1 MTETQYILQL
11 TLVGLVSGAA
21 FWVVAHWSAKRQ
33 LQPVI
38 DEERK
43 LRNQLEMKRQE
54 ESQKAEEQ
62 LDLLKSQLAAATS
75 RCTTLE
81 TQLNAEKDLV
91 TGLQSHLAQVQQ
103 TLRDSEAQM
112 ALFRGRQTDMESAL
126 EAEKGRISAM
136 QAALD
141 AKQELAQQLALELN
155 STRLSVADERN
166 ASAQRESALRAA
178 LSEYERQAASGLG
191 ATEAVQAELDKTRE
205 ALASLE
211 QDTESKQA
219 DLKRKLTAAEQKAQM
234 LQKEIMALV
243 STGTPGDAAA
253 AVTAAE
259 DIAKAQE
266 RAVVA
271 EKRVSEL
278 EAQLAQGDAG
288 TRKRLREAEY
298 RICELEF
305 KLAQMDEP
313 APVVSAPAA
322 PATAPI
328 SAPAPAPL
336 EASAPEVATE
346 PVPEAA
352 PASTPIA
359 GHQITP
365 EPTPMLAPATQPLV
379 AMSEPAPASASPS
392 ETGTQPLTGL

>member
-62 LDLLKSQLAAATS
+62 LEVLKNQLLAATD
-75 RCTTLE
+75 RCTALE
-81 TQLNAEKDLV
+81 TQLNAEKDSV
-91 TGLQSHLAQVQQ
+91 VGLQSHLSQVQQ
-103 TLRDSEAQM
+103 ALRDSEAQT
-112 ALFRGRQTDMESAL
+112 ALFRGRQTDLESAV

-166 ASAQRESALRAA
+166 AAAQRETALRAS
-178 LSEYERQAASGLG
+178 LSEYERQAASGLSS
-191 ATEAVQAELDKTRE
+191 TEVVQAELDKTRE
-205 ALASLE
+205 TLASLE
-211 QDTESKQA
+211 QESESRQA
-219 DLKRKLTAAEQKAQM
+219 DLKRKLTVAEQKAQM

-243 STGTPGDAAA
+243 STGSPGEAAA

-266 RAVVA
+266 RAVTA
-271 EKRVSEL
+271 EKRVAEL

-305 KLAQMDEP
+305 KLAQIDEP
-313 APVVSAPAA
+313 APVVSAPVPVPA
-322 PATAPI
+322 PVAVPAPSVAPDPAPE
-328 SAPAPAPL
+328 SAPV
-336 EASAPEVATE
+336 SG
-346 PVPEAA
+346 
-352 PASTPIA
+352 PI
-359 GHQITP
+359 P
-365 EPTPMLAPATQPLV
+365 EPTAEPAPVLASATQPLV

>member
-62 LDLLKSQLAAATS
+62 LEVLKTQLLGATD
-75 RCTTLE
+75 RCSALE
-81 TQLNAEKDLV
+81 TQLNAEKDSLA
-91 TGLQSHLAQVQQ
+91 GLQSHFSQIQQ
-103 TLRDSEAQM
+103 TLRDSDAQI
-112 ALFRGRQTDMESAL
+112 ALFRGRQNDLESAL

-166 ASAQRESALRAA
+166 AAAQRETALRAS
-178 LSEYERQAASGLG
+178 LSEYERQAASGLSS
-191 ATEAVQAELDKTRE
+191 TEVVQAELDKTRE
-205 ALASLE
+205 TLASLE
-211 QDTESKQA
+211 QESENRQA
-219 DLKRKLTAAEQKAQM
+219 DLKRKLAAAEQKAQM

-266 RAVVA
+266 RAVTA
-271 EKRVSEL
+271 EKRVAEL

-313 APVVSAPAA
+313 APVVSAPVPV
-322 PATAPI
+322 PASIA
-328 SAPAPAPL
+328 
-336 EASAPEVATE
+336 ASAPEV
-346 PVPEAA
+346 V
-352 PASTPIA
+352 
-359 GHQITP
+359 P
-365 EPTPMLAPATQPLV
+365 EPTPEPAAALALEPAPVMASATQPLV

>member
-11 TLVGLVSGAA
+11 TLVALVSGAA

-43 LRNQLEMKRQE
+43 LRSQLELKRQE
-54 ESQKAEEQ
+54 ESQKAEEELEVLKNQ
-62 LDLLKSQLAAATS
+62 LVAATT
-75 RCTTLE
+75 RCTSLE
-81 TQLNAEKDLV
+81 KALNDEKDAV
-91 TGLQSHLAQVQQ
+91 TGLQAHLAQVQQ
-103 TLRDSEAQM
+103 TLRDSDAQT
-112 ALFRGRQTDMESAL
+112 ALFRARQTDLESAL

-166 ASAQRESALRAA
+166 AAAQRETALRAS
-178 LSEYERQAASGLG
+178 LSEYERQAASGLSS
-191 ATEAVQAELDKTRE
+191 TEVVQAELDKARE

-211 QDTESKQA
+211 QDTEQKQA
-219 DLKRKLTAAEQKAQM
+219 DLKRKLAAAEQKAQM

-271 EKRVSEL
+271 EKRVAEL

-305 KLAQMDEP
+305 KLAQIDEP
-313 APVVSAPAA
+313 APTPAPAKVA
-322 PATAPI
+322 VEP
-328 SAPAPAPL
+328 APAPAP
-336 EASAPEVATE
+336 AIE
-346 PVPEAA
+346 PVLMA
-352 PASTPIA
+352 
-359 GHQITP
+359 
-365 EPTPMLAPATQPLV
+365 EPTPVPAAEPEPVMEPTPAAPFIAPTTQPLV
-379 AMSEPAPASASPS
+379 AMSEPVPASASPS

>member
-11 TLVGLVSGAA
+11 TLVALVSGAA

-33 LQPVI
+33 MQPLI
-38 DEERK
+38 DEEHK

-62 LDLLKSQLAAATS
+62 LDLLKNQLAAATT

-81 TQLNAEKDLV
+81 TQLNAEKDTV

-112 ALFRGRQTDMESAL
+112 ALFRGRQSDMESAL

-166 ASAQRESALRAA
+166 ASAQREAALRAS
-178 LSEYERQAASGLG
+178 LSEHERQAASGLS
-191 ATEAVQAELDKTRE
+191 TSEVVQAELDKTRE

-211 QDTESKQA
+211 LETENRQS

-266 RAVVA
+266 RAMA
-271 EKRVSEL
+271 SEKRVAEL

-305 KLAQMDEP
+305 KLAQVDE
-313 APVVSAPAA
+313 APVVPAA
-322 PATAPI
+322 PAVTPAAQPLV
-328 SAPAPAPL
+328 APA
-336 EASAPEVATE
+336 VT
-346 PVPEAA
+346 
-352 PASTPIA
+352 
-359 GHQITP
+359 
-365 EPTPMLAPATQPLV
+365 PATQPLV
-379 AMSEPAPASASPS
+379 ALAEANTAPPTEASE
-392 ETGTQPLTGL
+392 QPTSGL